1 MLCVPISNVTL
12 ARLATGT
19 GPSTKLV
26 PSDSVVPGYEIDIE
40 DRECP

>member
-19 GPSTKLV
+19 EPSTKLV